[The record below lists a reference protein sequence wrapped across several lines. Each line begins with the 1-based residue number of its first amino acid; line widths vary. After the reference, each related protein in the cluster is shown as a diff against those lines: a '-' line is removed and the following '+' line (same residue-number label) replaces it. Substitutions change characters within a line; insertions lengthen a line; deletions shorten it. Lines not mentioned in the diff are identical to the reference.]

1 MSRLNTLASS
11 PPLGSQTNL
20 RESGDLRSQG
30 ECMCPP
36 LTATLLSPSGSQHL
50 PPSPWSLMRLSLVL

>member
-1 MSRLNTLASS
+1 MSRLNTLAPS

-30 ECMCPP
+30 KWGHV
-36 LTATLLSPSGSQHL
+36 TATPSLSRTGLRPQNL
-50 PPSPWSLMRLSLVL
+50 PPPPGPEWD